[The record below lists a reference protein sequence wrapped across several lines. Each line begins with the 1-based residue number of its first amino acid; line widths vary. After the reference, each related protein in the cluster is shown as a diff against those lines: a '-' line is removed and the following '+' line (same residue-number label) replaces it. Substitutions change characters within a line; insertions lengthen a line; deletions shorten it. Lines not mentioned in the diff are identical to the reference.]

1 MTEHA
6 AGKLRVRDFLV
17 PAIMAAAMIATLSG
31 LGAWQVARGYEKTAL
46 IAALDARIAL
56 PAIALPPP
64 QEWAALTQGKDE
76 FRRVSFAA
84 QFVLTKPAL
93 IFTTSTPLRR
103 DVNGPGHWVFAPA
116 RLASGE
122 IVVVNRGYLP
132 ESKMADAEAGLETDA
147 PVMIKGY
154 IRFAEEAGL
163 FTPAP
168 DSGKRL
174 FYARMPDEMARLLS
188 WGKTAPFYIDM
199 EGPKPSG
206 AGPLPGALTPRL
218 PDNHRQY
225 AATWFALAA
234 IFAILFG
241 VWVRGRLRRPGA

>member
-1 MTEHA
+1 MQRA
-6 AGKLRVRDFLV
+6 MPVRLRDFLW
-17 PAIMAAAMIATLSG
+17 PAIMAIAMISTLAG
-31 LGAWQVARGYEKTAL
+31 LGAWQIARGHEKTAM

-56 PAIALPPP
+56 PSVALPPP
-64 QEWAALTQGKDE
+64 HDWPKLTQGQDE
-76 FRRVSFAA
+76 FRRVTFIAR
-84 QFVLTKPAL
+84 FVRAKPAL

-116 RLASGE
+116 QLVSGE
-122 IVVVNRGYLP
+122 TIIINRGYLP
-132 ESKMADAEAGLETDA
+132 ENKIGEAEAVPEG
-147 PVMIKGY
+147 PVTITGY

-168 DSGKRL
+168 DGAKRL
-174 FYARMPDEMARLLS
+174 FYARMPGEMAHLLG
-188 WGKTAPFYIDM
+188 WGNVAPFYIDM

-206 AGPLPGALTPRL
+206 AGPLPGALTPKL

-234 IFAILFG
+234 IFTVLFG
-241 VWVRGRLRRPGA
+241 IWIRGRVRGPAQ

>member
-1 MTEHA
+1 MTHWR
-6 AGKLRVRDFLV
+6 LRDLLW
-17 PAIMAAAMIATLSG
+17 PTIMAVVMIATLIG
-31 LGAWQVARGYEKTAL
+31 LGAWQIARGQEKTAL

-56 PAIALPPP
+56 PATPLPPS
-64 QEWAALTQGKDE
+64 QEWPLLTQSRDE

-84 QFVLTKPAL
+84 RFMPAKPAL

-116 RLASGE
+116 QLATGE
-122 IVVVNRGYLP
+122 TIVINRGYLP
-132 ESKMADAEAGLETDA
+132 EHKMLDAEAGLAAQE
-147 PVMIKGY
+147 PVTMIGY
-154 IRFAEEAGL
+154 LRFAEEAGL

-168 DSGKRL
+168 DAAKRL
-174 FYARMPDEMARLLS
+174 FYARMPSEMARLLK
-188 WGKTAPFYIDM
+188 WGQVAPFYIDM

-206 AGPLPGALTPRL
+206 AGPLPGALTPKL
-218 PDNHRQY
+218 PDNHKQY

-241 VWVRGRLRRPGA
+241 VWVYGRLRRPEP